1 MTPLSL
7 KGVWFQ
13 KWGGHIKG
21 PRLKPWEF
29 CFQRLYTFIS
39 GFLIIQHN
47 TSCYDPVMIKT
58 DNKHIL
64 TYVSSLLYMAVH
76 TVTEDNSTELAIYPN
91 NRAWHFFLPTSGIS
105 RMSAHN

>member
-1 MTPLSL
+1 
-7 KGVWFQ
+7 
-13 KWGGHIKG
+13 
-21 PRLKPWEF
+21 
-29 CFQRLYTFIS
+29 
-39 GFLIIQHN
+39 
-47 TSCYDPVMIKT
+47 MIKT